1 MSSRASSTGSRAS
14 KASSSR
20 SSVRRYRK
28 IANTSEV
35 DELLFGGSP
44 NQARRNSSG
53 TPQATDET
61 LNFTAGGRAPL
72 PKPRKINPSTRQ
84 PETLRVITKDL
95 IRDVVVPCDDTQS
108 RKAVV
113 SRDTFDLL
121 SWKANTIEHTEAEL
135 KRKCEQER
143 NEKIAEMQKRKSILN
158 AYDVKRNESKPL
170 NELEQDAMTLAD
182 GLKQR
187 YEAQRLEENDE
198 IKHLNELI
206 LEAKCH
212 AIRDAQVQEK
222 AQLSV
227 ELSVENDRLDANME
241 LDRIQA
247 IQGQEEHVKR
257 RKEQRMRGARLIME
271 QIEANAAD
279 KLSENDRK
287 DAEARMMI
295 ENQQK
300 LQMQDL
306 AEIERKKIQQKE
318 LQVEIDLINEANRKQ
333 KLMHAEQERIAEQR
347 VLVYEEAKRIREEA
361 ENIKNE
367 KSRVEKDREIA
378 KLRAAQEKASDL
390 QAERDALRAKRHE
403 EHTERE
409 YRRKMREELA
419 KKHTMDAE
427 MATAREEQISAKR
440 HLMAVQAARER
451 AEFDKQLLE
460 QKKEVERVVEENQ
473 QRAQNLKSYS
483 NDVRAQ
489 ISEREAQRIKERK
502 AFFNETIAM
511 DKEMDAKNKKL
522 DEVKRQKLL
531 NLKDSGVPEKYVHEV
546 ARRIGLTSL

>member
-1 MSSRASSTGSRAS
+1 MG
-14 KASSSR
+14 
-20 SSVRRYRK
+20 
-28 IANTSEV
+28 
-35 DELLFGGSP
+35 
-44 NQARRNSSG
+44 
-53 TPQATDET
+53 
-61 LNFTAGGRAPL
+61 
-72 PKPRKINPSTRQ
+72 
-84 PETLRVITKDL
+84 
-95 IRDVVVPCDDTQS
+95 
-108 RKAVV
+108 AVV

-227 ELSVENDRLDANME
+227 ELSVESDRLDANME

-333 KLMHAEQERIAEQR
+333 KLMIAEQR

-390 QAERDALRAKRHE
+390 KAERDALRAKRHE

-419 KKHTMDAE
+419 KKAHDG
-427 MATAREEQISAKR
+427 R
-440 HLMAVQAARER
+440 
-451 AEFDKQLLE
+451 
-460 QKKEVERVVEENQ
+460 
-473 QRAQNLKSYS
+473 
-483 NDVRAQ
+483 
-489 ISEREAQRIKERK
+489 
-502 AFFNETIAM
+502 
-511 DKEMDAKNKKL
+511 
-522 DEVKRQKLL
+522 
-531 NLKDSGVPEKYVHEV
+531 
-546 ARRIGLTSL
+546 